1 MAVGQFGDFEKMN
14 CRYCNE
20 KLEEEFSFGSVPMTP
35 NAVQKGLLLK
45 NGKPIEYEL
54 TIAICKK
61 CGLIQQ
67 FNSPDPSIL
76 YFIFKNEIVGDIW
89 EKHYSEFSDFI
100 TYQKFEGVKILEV
113 GGGDLSLAEKLLENG
128 IDKIEVIE
136 KNIKTENFSE
146 KINVFKGFLEDY
158 NKSSKFD
165 LIYSSHVLEHIENVQ
180 KHIEKIS
187 TLLTNNGR
195 LIFSL
200 PNFEKWIK
208 DFATNSFS
216 QEHITYPTIENLS
229 SILKSKG
236 FKIDR
241 IYEFRDHSIFIDA
254 IFSNEQKDIEKN
266 EQENKTY
273 EKNLKLVAKFF
284 ENFEKLG
291 IYLRDSI
298 GNSETYVFGA
308 NSGTQLLLKKY
319 LKNSKII
326 GILDNSSLKSGKLLY
341 GFNYVVNK
349 PEILTDIENIE
360 EKKLIICTGKYVQ
373 EIKKQIKKINDKIQI
388 ITNENF

>member
-1 MAVGQFGDFEKMN
+1 M
-14 CRYCNE
+14 
-20 KLEEEFSFGSVPMTP
+20 
-35 NAVQKGLLLK
+35 
-45 NGKPIEYEL
+45 
-54 TIAICKK
+54 
-61 CGLIQQ
+61 
-67 FNSPDPSIL
+67 
-76 YFIFKNEIVGDIW
+76 
-89 EKHYSEFSDFI
+89 
-100 TYQKFEGVKILEV
+100 
-113 GGGDLSLAEKLLENG
+113 
-128 IDKIEVIE
+128 
-136 KNIKTENFSE
+136 
-146 KINVFKGFLEDY
+146 
-158 NKSSKFD
+158 
-165 LIYSSHVLEHIENVQ
+165 
-180 KHIEKIS
+180 
-187 TLLTNNGR
+187 
-195 LIFSL
+195 IFSL

-241 IYEFRDHSIFIDA
+241 IYEFRDHNIFIDA

-326 GILDNSSLKSGKLLY
+326 GILDNSSIKSGKLLY

-349 PEILTDIENIE
+349 
-360 EKKLIICTGKYVQ
+360 
-373 EIKKQIKKINDKIQI
+373 
-388 ITNENF
+388 FF